1 MFSNCSSLKK
11 LDISSFIIEDS
22 LNRIE
27 ILNNCKALK
36 NASIVK
42 KLLKINDSSN
52 NSCLI
57 I

>member
-1 MFSNCSSLKK
+1 MFSNCSSY
-11 LDISSFIIEDS
+11 ISSFIIEDS

-52 NSCLI
+52 NSCVI